1 MWWPPGVTS
10 PLPADS
16 GILRRI
22 LHVLYTDC
30 VRQCSGPMYVVS
42 AGTRAPGSVETLPG
56 SPPQSSCP
64 PPLTAPLPFS
74 GPNGAPG
81 HGKHHQLVAVS
92 AELGTCQIP
101 PRCSPSLLPPP
112 PRSCGTAVPPWG
124 WAEDR
129 QLMAPVSPA

>member
-1 MWWPPGVTS
+1 MWWPPVSPVTS

-56 SPPQSSCP
+56 SPPRAAACCPSQP
-64 PPLTAPLPFS
+64 PPLL
-74 GPNGAPG
+74 
-81 HGKHHQLVAVS
+81 QDRMVLLVM
-92 AELGTCQIP
+92 GNIINW
-101 PRCSPSLLPPP
+101 SL
-112 PRSCGTAVPPWG
+112 
-124 WAEDR
+124 
-129 QLMAPVSPA
+129 